1 MKDNLYKSLL
11 IILACTVVLMLAYI
25 TLSFSQPIEID
36 CSTITKKGNGVNYEP
51 LPEQCEKEGE

>member
-1 MKDNLYKSLL
+1 M
-11 IILACTVVLMLAYI
+11 
-25 TLSFSQPIEID
+25 EID